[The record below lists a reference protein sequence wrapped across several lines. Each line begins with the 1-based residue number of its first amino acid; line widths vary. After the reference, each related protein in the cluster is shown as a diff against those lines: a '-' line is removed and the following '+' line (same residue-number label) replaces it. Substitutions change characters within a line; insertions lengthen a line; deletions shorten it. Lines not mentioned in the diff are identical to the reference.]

1 MGDVMRVLPIA
12 FLCLTMIAEAAA
24 EPLSFRRAVELAL
37 QHSGATAIANAEQ
50 LRAQQSYLELR
61 NLYLPQVVVGSG
73 LGYTDGFPL
82 SLEGAAPSV
91 FNINT
96 QQYVLNLANRDFMR
110 AAKTEWNATESE
122 KQDARDQVVLETAL
136 TYIQLDQLASS
147 IHVLRQQAQ
156 ASTRAEDITGQR
168 VHEGVDSEVEL
179 TRARL
184 NSARVRL
191 RAAEMQGS
199 ADVLRQRLAQLTG
212 IPAESIET
220 MPESIPDLPAPPQ
233 DPDLAARAVNLSP
246 AVKMADQQA
255 LAKEYRASG
264 EHKQLLPTIDL
275 ASQFAVLARFN
286 NYDQFFL
293 RFQRNN
299 VTAGVEIRFP
309 ILNLSQRAHAEAA
322 DADAV
327 KARRQAESV
336 RHQVSTQTLKLQR
349 AVQQLAAARDV
360 AKLEHQLALS
370 DVDAI
375 QARIEAGS
383 ATLRDQENA
392 RAAEH
397 DKYTA
402 YLDASFNLQKAELQL
417 LRATGELQSW
427 AMAAK

>member
-1 MGDVMRVLPIA
+1 MRVLPIA
-12 FLCLTMIAEAAA
+12 FLCMTLLAEAAA
-24 EPLSFRRAVELAL
+24 EPLPFRRAIELAL
-37 QHSGATAIANAEQ
+37 QHGGATAIAEAEQ
-50 LRAQQSYLELR
+50 VRAQQAYLELR

-82 SLEGAAPSV
+82 SLEGSAPAV

-96 QQYVLNLANRDFMR
+96 QQYLLNLANRDFMR
-110 AAKTEWNATESE
+110 AAKTEWNASQSQ
-122 KQDARDQVVLETAL
+122 KQDARDQVVLETSL
-136 TYIQLDQLASS
+136 IYIQLDQLTSS

-156 ASTRAEDITGQR
+156 ASARAEEITGQR

-184 NSARVRL
+184 NSARTRL
-191 RAAEMQGS
+191 RAAEMQGA
-199 ADVLRQRLAQLTG
+199 ADVLRLRLAQLTG
-212 IPAESIET
+212 IPPESIET
-220 MPESIPDLPAPPQ
+220 MPESIPQLPAPPQ
-233 DPDLAARAVNLSP
+233 DQDLAARAVSLSP
-246 AVKMADQQA
+246 AVKVADQQA

-264 EHKQLLPTIDL
+264 EHKQLLPTVDI
-275 ASQFAVLARFN
+275 AGQFAVLARFN

-309 ILNLSQRAHAEAA
+309 ILNLSQRSHAEAA
-322 DADAV
+322 DAEAV
-327 KARRQAESV
+327 KARRQADSV
-336 RHQVSTQTLKLQR
+336 RHQVSTETLKLQR

-397 DKYTA
+397 DKYSA
-402 YLDASFNLQKAELQL
+402 YLDASFNLQRAELQL
-417 LRATGELQSW
+417 LRATGELQAW
-427 AMAAK
+427 ALAAK